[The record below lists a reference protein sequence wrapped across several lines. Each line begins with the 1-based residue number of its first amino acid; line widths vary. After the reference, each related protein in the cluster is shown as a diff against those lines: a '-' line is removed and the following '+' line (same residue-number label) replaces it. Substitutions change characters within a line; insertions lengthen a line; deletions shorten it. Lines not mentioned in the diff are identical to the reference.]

1 MTPKTVPMSESF
13 SVRFHAR
20 KSRSHSDPELNIY
33 VRITVNGKR
42 AEISM
47 QRKITPD
54 LWNPIS
60 GRANGTRTSMRSLNR
75 YLDDVQA
82 KLLDIQGQF
91 VLKAKPYT
99 AKIIKSEFL
108 GQSKKVRTL
117 LKLYDDH
124 NKEIEFLVGSEYS
137 QGGYL
142 RHTRTRRHL
151 QGFILSEYGQE
162 DILLMDIDLLFVN
175 RFEHYLKVL
184 RIGAQNT
191 VTKYI
196 TNLKKIVRIAYA
208 HGYMDKDP
216 FLNWKAK
223 WKPVTREALTDHE
236 LKTLIQKEFEIP
248 RLNYVKD
255 IFLFCCFTGLAY
267 SDVKRLS
274 VDHVV
279 IGMNGQRWIKTN
291 RTKTNTRT
299 SVPILPMA
307 ESILEKYKEHPKVMD
322 NRLLLPVM
330 SNQKLNAYLKEI
342 ADLCGITKR
351 LTFHLSRHT
360 FATTVTL
367 ANGVPIESVSRMLG
381 HQSLRTTQIYAKVL
395 DSKIG
400 RDMEV
405 IRDLYSTDKNSFG

>member
-1 MTPKTVPMSESF
+1 MSESF
-13 SVRFHAR
+13 SVRFSAR
-20 KSRSHSDPELNIY
+20 KSRSNYDPDLSIY
-33 VRITVNGKR
+33 VRITVHGKR
-42 AEISM
+42 AEISL
-47 QRKITPD
+47 QRKIPKAS
-54 LWNPIS
+54 WNPVS
-60 GRANGTRTSMRSLNR
+60 GRANGTKASIRTLNR

-82 KLLDIQGQF
+82 KLLAIQGNY
-91 VLKAKPYT
+91 VLKGRPYT
-99 AKIIKSEFL
+99 ARMIKEEFL
-108 GQSKKVRTL
+108 GTSSKLKTL
-117 LKLYDDH
+117 LKLYDEH
-124 NKEIEFLVGSEYS
+124 NREIELLVGKEYS
-137 QGGYL
+137 HGGYL

-151 QGFILSEYGQE
+151 TSFIASEYRKD
-162 DILLMDIDLLFVN
+162 DIPLVDIDLRFIH

-223 WKPVTREALTDHE
+223 WKPVTREALTEHD
-236 LKTLIQKEFEIP
+236 LKTIIQKKFGMP

-274 VDHVV
+274 EDHVV
-279 IGMNGQRWIKTN
+279 IGVNGQRWIKTN
-291 RTKTNTRT
+291 RSKTNTRT

-307 ESILEKYKEHPKVMD
+307 EAILEKYKNHPKVTEK
-322 NRLLLPVM
+322 RLLLPVM

-342 ADLCGITKR
+342 ADLCGISKR
-351 LTFHLSRHT
+351 LTFHISRHT

-395 DSKIG
+395 DNKIG
-400 RDMEV
+400 RDMEA
-405 IRDLYSTDKNSFG
+405 IRGKYSMEDSSKG

>member
-1 MTPKTVPMSESF
+1 MSESF
-13 SVRFHAR
+13 SVRFSAR
-20 KSRSHSDPELNIY
+20 KSRSNYDPDLSIY

-42 AEISM
+42 AEISL
-47 QRKITPD
+47 QRKISKVS
-54 LWNPIS
+54 WNPIS
-60 GRANGTRTSMRSLNR
+60 GRANGTRASIRALNR

-82 KLLDIQGQF
+82 KLLDIQGKY
-91 VLKAKPYT
+91 VLKARPYS
-99 AKIIKSEFL
+99 AKIIKNEFL
-108 GQSKKVRTL
+108 GQSKKVPTL
-117 LKLYDDH
+117 LKLYDSH
-124 NKEIEFLVGSEYS
+124 NKEIEILVGSEYS
-137 QGGYL
+137 HGGYL

-151 QGFILSEYGQE
+151 ASFIASEYKRD
-162 DILLMDIDLLFVN
+162 DIPLVDIDLRFIH
-175 RFEHYLKVL
+175 RFEHYLRVL
-184 RIGAQNT
+184 KIGRQNT

-208 HGYMDKDP
+208 HGFIDRDP

-223 WKPVTREALTDHE
+223 WKPVTREALTEHD
-236 LKTLIQKEFEIP
+236 LKTLIQKKFAMP

-274 VDHVV
+274 EDHLV
-279 IGMNGQRWIKTN
+279 IGVNGQRWIKTN
-291 RTKTNTRT
+291 RSKTNTRT

-307 ESILEKYKEHPKVMD
+307 EEILEKYQDHPKLAGT
-322 NRLLLPVM
+322 NILLPVL

-342 ADLCGITKR
+342 ADLCGIAKH

-381 HQSLRTTQIYAKVL
+381 HQSPCVPPRSMQRYWTTK
-395 DSKIG
+395 
-400 RDMEV
+400 
-405 IRDLYSTDKNSFG
+405 